1 MADLVDHAAHGGA
14 IFQTARAVELV
25 EAKSDQGPALV
36 GEPPGSAR
44 DLGDAQHLLGGAVRL
59 FFSRHRPYSLASAL
73 PSPVSR
79 LPMISLTFLL
89 RRAATL
95 RGEAQLTSA
104 AKQALTMLCGLE
116 VPTDLATT
124 SSMPSASQTAR
135 TGPPAMMPVP
145 GTAARMITMP
155 APKRPLAS

>member
-1 MADLVDHAAHGGA
+1 MADLVDHAAHSGA
-14 IFQTARAVELV
+14 IFQIARTVELV
-25 EAKSDQGPALV
+25 EAKSNQRPALV
-36 GEPPGSAR
+36 GEPPGRAR
-44 DLGDAQHLLGGAVRL
+44 DLGDPQRLLGAARL
-59 FFSRHRPYSLASAL
+59 FLSRHRPYSLASAL

-104 AKQALTMLCGLE
+104 AKQALTRLCGLE
-116 VPTDLATT
+116 VPTDFATT